1 MPGALA
7 GIRVVEIGQEI
18 QGPYVGL
25 FLADLGADV
34 VKVEPRE
41 SGDLAR
47 WMKVRFLAGD
57 DAPHADFAQYFLAMN
72 RGKRS
77 LTADLKLARGKE
89 VVHRLLERSD
99 VLVTNF
105 RPGVLDRLGFG
116 YGELEAKCPRLIY
129 AAASSWGAQGP
140 WAARPSRDTLSQAA
154 SGVMAKT
161 GLETDPPLPAG
172 ILIGDHAS
180 AITLVAGI
188 LAALYAR
195 EVSGRGQRVDVSI
208 YGSMLA
214 LQPWEILQTS
224 VSGREPSRAG
234 RGHQFLHGVWGAFR
248 TKDDWICLA
257 GVDDPRWPRFCEI
270 IGRSDLIDDPECDN
284 PTRNFRGRKIEKIL
298 DEVFP
303 ERTTAEWMEALREAD
318 ILVSP
323 IADYHDV
330 LDSEQARAN
339 GYIQWLD
346 HPEVGRVR
354 VVGNPIGLSA
364 TPTQPPS
371 PAPEL
376 GQHTEEVL
384 LELGYGW
391 EEIGALR
398 EAGAI

>member
-1 MPGALA
+1 MRGALA

-18 QGPYVGL
+18 QGPYVGV

-34 VKVEPRE
+34 VKVEPRD

-77 LTADLKLARGKE
+77 ITADVKHERGKE
-89 VVHRLLERSD
+89 VVRRLLERAD

-105 RPGVLDRLGFG
+105 RPGVLDRLGLD
-116 YGELEAKCPRLIY
+116 YGDLADRCPRLVY
-129 AAASSWGAQGP
+129 AAASSWGAKGP
-140 WAARPSRDTLSQAA
+140 WATRPSRDTLSQAA

-161 GLETDPPLPAG
+161 GLESDPPLPAG
-172 ILIGDHAS
+172 ILVGDHAS
-180 AITLVAGI
+180 AITMVAGI

-195 EVSGRGQRVDVSI
+195 EVTGRGQRVDVSI

-214 LQPWEILQTS
+214 LQPWEILHTS
-224 VSGREPSRAG
+224 VSGREPARAG

-248 TKDDWICLA
+248 TRDDWICLA

-270 IGRSDLIDDPECDN
+270 IGRPDLVDDPECDN
-284 PTRNFRGRKIEKIL
+284 PTRNFRGRKIEAIL
-298 DEVFP
+298 DEILP
-303 ERTTAEWMEALREAD
+303 SKTTAEWMERFGAAD
-318 ILVSP
+318 ILATP
-323 IADYHDV
+323 IASYRDV
-330 LDSEQARAN
+330 LDSEQARVN

-346 HPEVGRVR
+346 HTEVGPVR

-364 TPTQPPS
+364 TPTLPPS
-371 PAPEL
+371 QAPEL
-376 GQHTEEVL
+376 GQHTEQVL

-391 EEIGALR
+391 EEIAALR
-398 EAGAI
+398 ESNAI